1 MTKKETADLVTFTE
15 EIVNEKLC
23 FLCSEGFI
31 KQIWKMVDRIP
42 VQSIPGNMDG
52 LCTFKLE
59 NCSRFEFPAGIY
71 LLKVKNRKTR
81 TRCEIC

>member
-1 MTKKETADLVTFTE
+1 
-15 EIVNEKLC
+15 
-23 FLCSEGFI
+23 
-31 KQIWKMVDRIP
+31 MVDRIP